1 MASFYS
7 DALLYKQPLTTHSTT
22 ISWPNRPKIR
32 LGRRGRRLPSVHLG
46 GRKPRR
52 GFFLTRIFRRIR
64 LRCRLKL
71 HYTFVLRKLKM
82 YYKSLIKD
90 LIEAN
95 SSIESYQ
102 QRVLMETSFAVPVVG
117 ASLCSY
123 PTHVGAMGHPRSII
137 M

>member
-1 MASFYS
+1 MSSNYS
-7 DALLYKQPLTTHSTT
+7 KTTLYKQPQTTNSTT

-32 LGRRGRRLPSVHLG
+32 LRRRGRRLPSIQLG
-46 GRKPRR
+46 GKKPRR
-52 GFFLTRIFRRIR
+52 GFFLARFIRRIR
-64 LRCRLKL
+64 LRWQKI
-71 HYTFVLRKLKM
+71 HYSCMLRKLKM

-95 SSIESYQ
+95 ASVESYQ

-117 ASLCSY
+117 VSFCSY
-123 PTHVGAMGHPRSII
+123 PSAAAMANPRSII